1 MNILAI
7 GGSDPSSG
15 AGIQSDIKAAQVL
28 GANCFTTITAITA
41 QNSSKFIGAEPVSAK
56 SILAQIDS
64 ILSDFPVDII
74 TIGMVYDSE
83 IIKKIHSRL
92 KDLKIPIVLDP
103 VIKSTTH
110 GILLK
115 ADAISTLKRLLIP
128 ISHTITPNVAEAE
141 ILSGIKIRK
150 SQDLVRAAKVLSKI
164 GAKNIIITGHKFAKN
179 KIGDFVYYN
188 KKQESIYG
196 KPIPSQNHG
205 SGCNFAIA
213 LAFSIA
219 QKKDIF
225 ESARF
230 AKQFTNDA
238 ILSAQKIGRG
248 IKMTNPKQDKI
259 KSELGDAII
268 QFEDLE
274 QISSYIPECQTNFV
288 FAKQKSKS
296 IGDIVGVSGRIVR
309 AGKSAITAGTLE
321 YGGSQHVA
329 TAVLMMQ
336 KKFPKVRSGLNIRYN
351 EGIIRKFAKS
361 GAKIVSYDR
370 KSEPQSS
377 KSKENS
383 SISWGIGQ
391 AIKKSASVPDIIY
404 HTGDYGKEPMIIVFG
419 TTPQDVLK
427 KISKIL

>member
-15 AGIQSDIKAAQVL
+15 AGIQSDIKAAQAL
-28 GANCFTTITAITA
+28 GANCFTVITAITA

-64 ILSDFPVDII
+64 VLSDFPVDVI
-74 TIGMVYDSE
+74 TIGMVYDSK

-92 KDLKIPIVLDP
+92 KGVRIPIVLDP

-110 GILLK
+110 GMLLK
-115 ADAISTLKRLLIP
+115 ADAISALKRLLIP

-150 SQDLVRAAKVLSKI
+150 SQDLVKAAQVMSKI

-179 KIGDFVYYN
+179 KISDFVYHN
-188 KKQESIYG
+188 KKQETIFG
-196 KPIPSQNHG
+196 KPIPGQNHG

-219 QKKDIF
+219 QKKNIVD
-225 ESARF
+225 SARF
-230 AKQFTNDA
+230 AKQFTHDA
-238 ILSAQKIGRG
+238 ILSAQNIGRG
-248 IKMTNPKQDKI
+248 VKTTNPKQDKI
-259 KSELGDAII
+259 KLELGNAII
-268 QFEDLE
+268 QFENLE
-274 QISSYIPECQTNFV
+274 QISTHIPECQTNFV

-296 IGDIVGVSGRIVR
+296 IEDIVGVSGRIVK

-321 YGGSQHVA
+321 YGGSRHVA

-336 KKFPKVRSGLNIRYN
+336 KKFPTIRSGLNIRYDVDT
-351 EGIIRKFAKS
+351 IRKFTKS
-361 GAKIVSYDR
+361 GAKIASYDR
-370 KSEPQSS
+370 RSEPQSS

-391 AIKKSASVPDIIY
+391 AIKRSTSAPDIIY

-419 TTPQDVLK
+419 TTPQDVLR

>member
-56 SILAQIDS
+56 SILAQMDS
-64 ILSDFPVDII
+64 ILSDFPVDVI

-83 IIKKIHSRL
+83 IIKKIYSRL

-128 ISHTITPNVAEAE
+128 ISQTITPNVAEAE

-150 SQDLVRAAKVLSKI
+150 SQDLVRAAQVLSKI

-238 ILSAQKIGRG
+238 ILSAQKLGRG

-391 AIKKSASVPDIIY
+391 AIKKSASAPDIIY